1 MYRLVVHGR
10 AVLIASLFLALPAR
24 AGQLSPFGGSLV
36 TLQGAIDRAAFDD
49 GSEGIAYTVPAG
61 GDLQAAI
68 DGAQPGDTILLTPG
82 ATYEGSFN
90 LWAKDGDGFITI
102 RSAAPDSSLPGDGVR
117 MTPDYVSQLPRVQGG
132 IGGAPAFVTSAGAHH
147 YRLQFLEVVN
157 TFPDNSIIELGDAL
171 ASDASVLPRDLVID
185 RCFIHGDAA
194 NGQKRGIA
202 INSAATTIV
211 NSYISDIKHADQD
224 AQAIAGW
231 NGPGPFTIE
240 NNYLESTGENVLF
253 GGDDPAIQNLVP
265 SDISFRFNYVTKQLS
280 WRGTSLIIK
289 NLFELKNA
297 QRVTVDSNL
306 FENNWAADQSGYAI
320 LLTPRNQGGNAPWT
334 VVQQVQFTNNIVRH
348 VSSVFNILGLD
359 DTTMTVTNTITVQN
373 NLFDDISAANW
384 GGAGQLVLT
393 QGGNNIVFDHNT
405 VLTDGTSV
413 VYADVA
419 AVPGFVF
426 TNNIIPDNEWAVMGG
441 NAGEGNGTLALYYPD
456 AIFAGNVVI
465 GADQTV
471 YPAGNFFPAT
481 KSDVGFIDPS
491 SENYRLGNS
500 SPFLYAATDGGAVGC
515 NMDWLPG

>member
-1 MYRLVVHGR
+1 M
-10 AVLIASLFLALPAR
+10 
-24 AGQLSPFGGSLV
+24 
-36 TLQGAIDRAAFDD
+36 IDRSAFDD
-49 GSEGIAYTVPAG
+49 GREGIAYTVPPG

-82 ATYEGSFN
+82 AIYQGSFN

-117 MTPDYVSQLPRVQGG
+117 MTPDYVSLLPRVQGG
-132 IGGAPAFVTSAGAHH
+132 TGGAPAFVTSAWAHH
-147 YRLQFLEVVN
+147 YKLQFLEVVN

-171 ASDASVLPRDLVID
+171 ASDPSVLPHDLVID
-185 RCFIHGDAA
+185 RCYIHGDAV

-202 INSAATTIV
+202 INTAATTIV
-211 NSYISDIKHADQD
+211 NSYISDIKNANEE

-240 NNYLESTGENVLF
+240 NNYLEATGENVLF
-253 GGDDPAIQNLVP
+253 GGADPTILNLVP

-297 QRVTVDSNL
+297 QQVTVDSNL
-306 FENNWAADQSGYAI
+306 FENNWVAGQSGYAI
-320 LLTPRNQGGNAPWT
+320 LLTPRNQDGNAPWA

-348 VSSVFNILGLD
+348 VSSAFNILGLD
-359 DTTMTVTNTITVQN
+359 ETTTTVTNTIAVQN
-373 NLFDDISAANW
+373 NLFDDISAVNW

-393 QGGNNIVFDHNT
+393 QGGANIVFDHNT
-405 VLTDGTSV
+405 VFTDGTSV

-419 AVPGFVF
+419 PVPGFVF

-441 NAGEGNGTLALYYPD
+441 NASEGNGTLALYYPD
-456 AIFAGNVVI
+456 ATFAGNILI
-465 GADQTV
+465 GANQTL

-481 KSDVGFIDPS
+481 ESDVGFVDPS
-491 SENYRLGNS
+491 AGDYRLSAS

-515 NMDWLPG
+515 NMDWLPR